1 MVLITTTSLTIGIT
15 FTISI
20 SITYKT

>member
-1 MVLITTTSLTIGIT
+1 MSTSIT

-20 SITYKT
+20 SITQY